1 MRDNRTRSCPVR
13 ESIKKDYS
21 DIIDRSRPLSK
32 HPAMSLH
39 DRAAQFAPFA
49 ALTGHGSALAEVAR
63 ITEKRQDLSDVD
75 LALLNQSMALLRER
89 LSEQPH
95 VKALCFAND
104 LAKEGGSYYECEGR
118 VRTIDEVH
126 RRLVFVDGERISLAE
141 IVKLEIV

>member
-1 MRDNRTRSCPVR
+1 MRDNCRRGYSR
-13 ESIKKDYS
+13 GDSIKKDYS
-21 DIIDRSRPLSK
+21 DIIDRSRPASK

-63 ITEKRQDLSDVD
+63 ITEKRQGLSDVD
-75 LALLNQSMALLRER
+75 LALLNQSMALLCER
-89 LSEQPH
+89 LSEQPY
-95 VKALCFAND
+95 VRALCFAND

-118 VRTIDEVH
+118 VRTIDEVY
-126 RRLVFVDGERISLAE
+126 RRLVFVDGERVSLAE